1 MSYLI
6 QDIVSMEGEPTTNS
20 LTIVTLFK
28 DVKKS
33 LYVEFSNSY
42 EKYVFKTIIY
52 NYLVLINMLKFRF
65 FRIHDIKQEENLN

>member
-1 MSYLI
+1 
-6 QDIVSMEGEPTTNS
+6 MEGEPTTNS

>member
-1 MSYLI
+1 
-6 QDIVSMEGEPTTNS
+6 MEGEPTTNS

-52 NYLVLINMLKFRF
+52 NYLVFINML
-65 FRIHDIKQEENLN
+65 NLDSFESTI